1 MFGIC
6 AVYVQYLSSH
16 SLNIYWTYTGEVLDI
31 YWTTIEG
38 KLWVHLG
45 YVMGISKRYKYCIES
60 PMGKR
65 HGIFPFRHDGM
76 QMCQN
81 VTEKFRKAYAKI
93 IKAFARKL
101 AVCSQKIII
110 GVRGKL
116 VSYSLPASPDS
127 LYLRGRAC
135 KPLDMSNL
143 GSPPARGGVPRR
155 GGEGEGA

>member
-45 YVMGISKRYKYCIES
+45 YVMGISKRYMYCIES

-76 QMCQN
+76 QICRKG
-81 VTEKFRKAYAKI
+81 TGKFRKAYAKI

-101 AVCSQKIII
+101 AVCSQKLIACSQKLIACSQKIIACNFAHAI
-110 GVRGKL
+110 NKSV
-116 VSYSLPASPDS
+116 LP
-127 LYLRGRAC
+127 RH
-135 KPLDMSNL
+135 
-143 GSPPARGGVPRR
+143 
-155 GGEGEGA
+155 